1 MKILGLT
8 GTSGSGKSYVARL
21 FEKHGI
27 PSLDFDKLVHQL
39 YAQDGACT
47 QALAAQ
53 FGKEILD
60 STGAIDRV
68 RLGGMVFSDPHKL
81 SLLNQTVFPFI
92 AEQYET
98 VRRSYETAGYRGL
111 LLDAPTL
118 FESGLDR
125 SCDCL
130 IAVIADH
137 KEKVKRIMARDKLTE
152 EEAIRRLSNQHS
164 DDFFRKHCQYV
175 IDNTENDN
183 PEKQVIDVLKKEGLW
198 PHE

>member
-1 MKILGLT
+1 
-8 GTSGSGKSYVARL
+8 
-21 FEKHGI
+21 
-27 PSLDFDKLVHQL
+27 
-39 YAQDGACT
+39 
-47 QALAAQ
+47 
-53 FGKEILD
+53 
-60 STGAIDRV
+60 
-68 RLGGMVFSDPHKL
+68 MVFSDPRKL

-92 AEQYET
+92 AERYET
-98 VRRSYETAGYRGL
+98 VRRSYETAGCQGL

-137 KEKVKRIMARDKLTE
+137 KEKVKRIMARDNRTE
-152 EEAIRRLSNQHS
+152 ENALRLLSNQHS

-175 IDNTENDN
+175 IDNSENDD

-198 PHE
+198 QHE